1 MKRHSFF
8 VILCLILV
16 IYLGIKTLSDDGWG
30 GWLEGIG
37 DAATLLSSKHWSED
51 GFIYSKFLFLPMGYS
66 KTVKYFDEPEMRQH
80 ARGTVTGGMI
90 GRRLYYTHYPS
101 GYLIPYALLMKA
113 GFVERHWFR
122 LLALFF
128 SFGSL
133 ILMYWF
139 FNLIATR
146 SVAFFAAFY
155 YGISTMFLDFA
166 DSLANQPVDDLFR
179 FSILVLSVLAVKSI
193 DNLKKYEIYNVFIWF
208 LYFALAS
215 SSYDSTFFIFV
226 WLVGL
231 DLITVRKFLWKK
243 WLIFTLAPVAA
254 FGLQIIQNWWY
265 LRSWKDVFLDIS
277 GTSSARVQTSN
288 ILSHI
293 KQVFFTFNLAS
304 GLKTVTITLM
314 VIILLTLLYIFRGK
328 ISQLYKN
335 YINDS
340 FKLSLFQIMIILF
353 LAGALYPFVLAG
365 TGGFSY
371 QGRQV
376 MPFLALLIGVSTVL
390 AIRLFKIK
398 EKTRIFPQ
406 IILIFTLIFLWG
418 WQIYRTTQYIYAW
431 PNNKPDARIIEIGDY
446 LESSRTGD
454 SVVFYLGD
462 RLPLTLLTEYYLN
475 MPFLF
480 FKDESSL
487 VRDFLWLKEHSEYS
501 FDTFI
506 ISDRKGISDNLH
518 KLLLKESVN
527 ETVRIKF
534 IAGEYLFKL
543 SF

>member
-1 MKRHSFF
+1 MKRHLFF
-8 VILCLILV
+8 VILCLILA
-16 IYLGIKTLSDDGWG
+16 IYLGIKTLPDDGWG

-66 KTVKYFDEPEMRQH
+66 NTVKYFDEPEMRQH

-113 GFVERHWFR
+113 GFIERYWFR

-128 SFGSL
+128 SFGAL

-139 FNLIATR
+139 FNLISTR
-146 SVAFFAAFY
+146 SVAFFATLY

-193 DNLKKYEIYNVFIWF
+193 DNLKKYRIYNIFIWF

-215 SSYDSTFFIFV
+215 SSYDSTLFIFV
-226 WLVGL
+226 WLVGF
-231 DLITVRKFLWKK
+231 DLITIRKFLWRK
-243 WLIFTLAPVAA
+243 WLIFSLAPVSA

-265 LRSWKDVFLDIS
+265 LGSWKDVFLDIS

-304 GLKTVTITLM
+304 GLKTWIITLM
-314 VIILLTLLYIFRGK
+314 VIILLVLLYIFRGK
-328 ISQLYKN
+328 VTQLYKN

-353 LAGALYPFVLAG
+353 LAGALYPFVLVG
-365 TGGFSY
+365 TGGFPY
-371 QGRQV
+371 QGRQA
-376 MPFLALLIGVSTVL
+376 MPFMALLIGVSTVL

-398 EKTRIFPQ
+398 EKTRIFPK

-431 PNNKPDARIIEIGDY
+431 PNNKPDARIIELGSY

-487 VRDFLWLKEHSEYS
+487 VRDFFWLKEHSEYS
-501 FDTFI
+501 FDAFI
-506 ISDRKGISDNLH
+506 ISDRKGISDNLYRS
-518 KLLLKESVN
+518 LLKESVN
-527 ETVRIKF
+527 ETARTKF